1 MWQEGTNVDR
11 WINIFHFS
19 LTTCWICKSRMS
31 SILASRKSD
40 LIRQNSPNREYATR
54 DLFARYTTAGNWNN
68 IDPNWGRT
76 IVFRYLFYPLSWY
89 KLQEQTCI
97 TITRFYIL
105 RWNNKTKYF
114 RIRLSD
120 EVGVLR
126 GSLLERVLRKVLESA
141 DRWKSVDRSGIH

>member
-11 WINIFHFS
+11 WIHIFHFS
-19 LTTCWICKSRMS
+19 WTTCWICKSRMS
-31 SILASRKSD
+31 SIPASRKSD

-89 KLQEQTCI
+89 KLEV
-97 TITRFYIL
+97 YNVYNYNSVIL
-105 RWNNKTKYF
+105 RQMKQQDKVFYDPSVWW
-114 RIRLSD
+114 S
-120 EVGVLR
+120 R
-126 GSLLERVLRKVLESA
+126 GFERELERVLRKVLEFELDSLIEH
-141 DRWKSVDRSGIH
+141 WT